1 MVQPETD
8 STVPLV
14 PIPTPVAIPPRPS
27 LEKCCETSLSWQP
40 FQGSGGIDYRG
51 SRTSCLCCQKR
62 YEHNAATGGIYVKA
76 PDAECFSHLA
86 CGTDISIADVAHSIW
101 ERGTCAGW
109 GEVVREAVP
118 FCPNCEPQPQ
128 FHGRP
133 VYYKAPVIRDDGAI
147 DRAATDG
154 WEL

>member
-1 MVQPETD
+1 MIILMIDLPRSMAESDDQNP
-8 STVPLV
+8 TVPSAS
-14 PIPTPVAIPPRPS
+14 IPASPSLAPATLPHPS
-27 LEKCCETSLSWQP
+27 LETCCETSLDWQP
-40 FQGSGGIDYRG
+40 FQGGIDYQGDR
-51 SRTSCLCCQKR
+51 SSCPCCQKR

-101 ERGTCAGW
+101 ERGTNAGC

-118 FCPNCEPQPQ
+118 FCPNCELQPQ

-133 VYYKAPVIRDDGAI
+133 VYYK
-147 DRAATDG
+147 
-154 WEL
+154 